1 MPRNEKQ
8 VKVHPQPQSVQSIIP
23 RMSYTGPLMPR
34 PTPVESSN
42 PSFMQ
47 TVKQGFSFG
56 VGTSLARNMVDSIFG
71 SSGASGP
78 SVPSTT
84 PVPVP
89 ASASASAPLK
99 PPTVGSIEPIGEDQ
113 QLYHKCMQEGDP
125 KSLVRHEYCKNFLI

>member
-1 MPRNEKQ
+1 
-8 VKVHPQPQSVQSIIP
+8 
-23 RMSYTGPLMPR
+23 
-34 PTPVESSN
+34 
-42 PSFMQ
+42 MQ